1 MVLSP
6 KKSITPLTK
15 LGKLGSER
23 IQNLKHESRLMI
35 ISKHVI
41 SMRVLQ
47 KNSKSCQPRAENS
60 LIKLYH
66 KNFRFSLASNLS
78 LKRFYLTR
86 GFNAFC
92 SCL

>member
-23 IQNLKHESRLMI
+23 IQNSKHESRLMM

-41 SMRVLQ
+41 SMGVLQ
-47 KNSKSCQPRAENS
+47 INSKSCQPRAENN
-60 LIKLYH
+60 LIKLYL

-86 GFNAFC
+86 GFNAFR